1 MRVEGSVKKGF
12 EPLKALF
19 ERRMNE
25 LAERNAQ
32 LCIYVGNERVV
43 DLWCASPG
51 EDHFSGDSL
60 VNVFSSGKS
69 VEAIALASLHD
80 RGLLDYDRKIADYW
94 PEFSGNGK
102 HDVSVADLM
111 RHEAGLAALRT
122 SIAPDDLRAENIK
135 RNAVGR
141 IIESHGQA
149 FREGQGQQREYHAI
163 TRGWIA
169 NELFRRIDPDG
180 RTIGEFLRQDISG
193 PLGADVYIGVTQEQ
207 LARRCAVVPLGVGY
221 QIAQGLKPRR
231 FGRRVEHNILQT
243 SGRILKLISG
253 MRKGTGK
260 GAPAP
265 IQGMQGAGGIAG
277 FNEPAIAMGETPSA
291 NTHANA
297 RGLARL
303 AAFMASG
310 GTLSGQQL
318 LGNSAWQALHAAPV
332 QREMNLFNTAFTQGG
347 VAAFGQVQ
355 DAGSELDRG
364 ANQGR
369 EGFYGWFGLGGS
381 IFQWHPEHRIGFGY
395 VPTSL
400 NILDVVNER
409 GKAYQQEV
417 VRCVEGLQ

>member
-1 MRVEGSVKKGF
+1 MRIEGSVKKGF

-19 ERRMNE
+19 ERRMIE

-32 LCIYVGNERVV
+32 LCVYVGNERVV

-51 EDHFSGDSL
+51 EDQFSGDSL

-69 VEAIALASLHD
+69 LEAIALASLHD
-80 RGLLDYDRKIADYW
+80 HGLLDYDRKIADYW
-94 PEFSGNGK
+94 PEFSANGK
-102 HDVSVADLM
+102 QDVSVADLM

-122 SIAPDDLRAENIK
+122 SVPPADLRTENIK

-149 FREGQGQQREYHAI
+149 FREGHDQQREYHAI

-169 NELFRRIDPDG
+169 NEVFRRIDPAG
-180 RTIGEFLRQDISG
+180 RTIGEFLREEISG
-193 PLGADVYIGVTQEQ
+193 PLGADVHIGVTEDE
-207 LARRCAVVPLGVGY
+207 LARRSPVIPLGVGF
-221 QIAQGLKPRR
+221 QMLEGLKPRR

-243 SGRILKLISG
+243 SGRLMKLIAG
-253 MRKGTGK
+253 MRKGTSK

-265 IQGMQGAGGIAG
+265 IQGMQVAGGIAG
-277 FNEPAIAMGETPSA
+277 FNEPAIAMGEVPSA

-303 AAFMASG
+303 AAFMANG

-318 LGNSAWQALHAAPV
+318 LGEAGWQALHAAPV
-332 QREMNLFNTAFTQGG
+332 QRDMNLFNVVFTQGG
-347 VAAFGQVQ
+347 VAAFGQVH
-355 DAGSELDRG
+355 DDGSEYDRG

-381 IFQWHPEHRIGFGY
+381 IFQWHPEHKIGFGY

-400 NILDVVNER
+400 NIFDIVNER
-409 GKAYQQEV
+409 GKAYQAEA
-417 VRCVEGLQ
+417 VRCVESL